1 MNLKRAMGLAVFLTL
16 CTVSYSENNFSLD
29 DVLERA
35 KTSNRQVK
43 AQQMSTEARRE
54 KKERAWKHL
63 VLPAVNLSNED
74 DWDIVKEY
82 GVGLEEFSVH
92 IPIFTGGKNLNTYK
106 KAKTQYEIAQRENNL
121 VEMSAQEEAV
131 ATYFAVLNA
140 KKQREI
146 TENTIEALEKQKER
160 ISDLYHNG
168 KMVPKSELL
177 KIEADIENNKGIN
190 LQNIHNENSYLG
202 ELAKLLSY
210 PIDSKLDI
218 EDFDPEKYI
227 KDKATLES
235 EAKKSVEGTILGERE
250 KLRLDSA
257 AYDVKI
263 AKADLYP
270 TIYTK
275 YTYNYREKNE
285 TTGRLDKVND
295 SEWEVGFRWVLSWGA
310 DLDNVKASQYEYERA
325 KLEFEDNMQ
334 GISLEMKNKLSEIK
348 ALYGKT
354 LSMKKRV
361 DYLSENMEIDDMRYE
376 NDLLT
381 TFDYLNSVNSFRLAQ
396 EQYYSLQRELVLS
409 VIEYENLYK

>member
-1 MNLKRAMGLAVFLTL
+1 MGLAAFLTL

-43 AQQMSTEARRE
+43 AQQMSTEAKRE

-63 VLPAVNLSNED
+63 VTPAVNLSNED

-82 GVGLEEFSVH
+82 GVGLEKLEVH

-121 VEMSAQEEAV
+121 VEMNVQEEAV

-177 KIEADIENNKGIN
+177 KIEADIENNRGIN
-190 LQNIHNENSYLG
+190 LENIHNENSYLG
-202 ELAKLLSY
+202 KLAKLLSY

-227 KDKATLES
+227 KDKATLEG

-250 KLRLDSA
+250 KLKLDSA

-295 SEWEVGFRWVLSWGA
+295 SEWELGFRWVLSWGA

-325 KLEFEDNMQ
+325 KIEFEDNMQ

>member
-1 MNLKRAMGLAVFLTL
+1 M
-16 CTVSYSENNFSLD
+16 
-29 DVLERA
+29 
-35 KTSNRQVK
+35 
-43 AQQMSTEARRE
+43 
-54 KKERAWKHL
+54 
-63 VLPAVNLSNED
+63 VLPPVNLSNED

-82 GVGLEEFSVH
+82 GVGLEEFEVR
-92 IPIFTGGKNLNTYK
+92 IPIFTGGRHLNTYK
-106 KAKTQYEIAQRENNL
+106 KASAQYEIAKRENSL

-131 ATYFAVLNA
+131 AAYFAALNA

-146 TENTIEALEKQKER
+146 TENAIEALEKQKER
-160 ISDLYHNG
+160 ISDLYNNG

-190 LQNIHNENSYLG
+190 LENIHNENVYLG

-210 PIDSKLDI
+210 PIDSRMDI
-218 EDFDPEKYI
+218 EDFDPESYI
-227 KDKATLES
+227 ESKANLEGGI
-235 EAKKSVEGTILGERE
+235 EKKVDDTILGERE
-250 KLRLDSA
+250 KLKVDSA

-275 YTYNYREKNE
+275 YVYNYREKNE

-295 SEWEVGFRWVLSWGA
+295 SHWEVGFRWILTWGA

-325 KLEFEDNMQ
+325 KIEFEDNMQ
-334 GISLEMKNKLSEIK
+334 GISLEMKNKLSEMK

-354 LSMKKRV
+354 LAMKKRV
-361 DYLSENMEIDDMRYE
+361 DYLSENMEIDNMRYE

-381 TFDYLNSVNSFRLAQ
+381 TFDYLNSVNSFRVAQ
-396 EQYYSLQRELVLS
+396 EEYYKLQRGLVLS
-409 VIEYENLYK
+409 VIEYENLYR

>member
-1 MNLKRAMGLAVFLTL
+1 MGLAAFLAI
-16 CTVSYSENNFSLD
+16 CTASYSESNFSLD

-43 AQQMSTEARRE
+43 AQQMTTEARRE

-74 DWDIVKEY
+74 NWDIVKEY

-92 IPIFTGGKNLNTYK
+92 IPIFTGGRNLNTYK
-106 KAKTQYEIAQRENNL
+106 KAKTQYEISQKENNL
-121 VEMSAQEEAV
+121 VEMNAQEEAV

-190 LQNIHNENSYLG
+190 LENIHKENSYLG

-210 PIDSKLDI
+210 PINSKLDI

-235 EAKKSVEGTILGERE
+235 ETKKSVEGTILGERE
-250 KLRLDSA
+250 KLKLDSA

-263 AKADLYP
+263 AKSDLYP

-295 SEWEVGFRWVLSWGA
+295 SEWELGFRWVLSWGA

-325 KLEFEDNMQ
+325 KIEFEDNMQ

-409 VIEYENLYK
+409 VIEYENLYR

>member
-1 MNLKRAMGLAVFLTL
+1 MGLAAFLTL

-43 AQQMSTEARRE
+43 AQQMSTEAKRE

-63 VLPAVNLSNED
+63 VTPAVNLSNED

-82 GVGLEEFSVH
+82 GVGLEKLEVH

-121 VEMSAQEEAV
+121 VEMNVQEEAV

-146 TENTIEALEKQKER
+146 TENTIGALEKQKER

-227 KDKATLES
+227 KDKVTLEK

-250 KLRLDSA
+250 KLKLDSA

-270 TIYTK
+270 LIYTK

-295 SEWEVGFRWVLSWGA
+295 SEWEVGFRWILSWGA

-396 EQYYSLQRELVLS
+396 EQYIVYRE
-409 VIEYENLYK
+409 N

>member
-1 MNLKRAMGLAVFLTL
+1 MGLAAFLTL

-82 GVGLEEFSVH
+82 GVGLEEFNVH

-121 VEMSAQEEAV
+121 VEMNAQEEAV

-146 TENTIEALEKQKER
+146 TENTIGALEKQKER

-235 EAKKSVEGTILGERE
+235 EARKSVEGTILGERE
-250 KLRLDSA
+250 KLKLDSA

-270 TIYTK
+270 IIYTK

-295 SEWEVGFRWVLSWGA
+295 SEWGVGFRWVLSWGA

>member
-1 MNLKRAMGLAVFLTL
+1 MGLAAFLAI
-16 CTVSYSENNFSLD
+16 CTASYSESNFSLD

-63 VLPAVNLSNED
+63 VLPAVSLSNED

-92 IPIFTGGKNLNTYK
+92 IPIFTGGRNLNTYK
-106 KAKTQYEIAQRENNL
+106 KAKTQYEIAERENSL
-121 VEMSAQEEAV
+121 VEMNAQEEAV

-177 KIEADIENNKGIN
+177 KIEADIENNRGIN
-190 LQNIHNENSYLG
+190 LENIHNENSYLG

-227 KDKATLES
+227 KDKATLEG

-250 KLRLDSA
+250 KLKLDSA

-325 KLEFEDNMQ
+325 KIEFEDNMQ

-409 VIEYENLYK
+409 VIEYENLYR